1 MKHTWRAPLHIFW
14 AREAGRPER
23 PIPEQVRLIWLY
35 IRQKVSP
42 MPTPRGLAKLNIAQD
57 RTKAFTF
64 DNNLSNNSLIIFCQ
78 TILSLIFKILT
89 ERLLWAMLSPRL
101 NAMMALCIITC
112 SSSCSFLSQIVNL
125 CIITA
130 KKSVTMSPLLS
141 WRPIASPCKNRLEQK
156 YRLDK
161 SKFFFL

>member
-1 MKHTWRAPLHIFW
+1 MSCQGECWNILEERHCISSGQ
-14 AREAGRPER
+14 GRLADQR
-23 PIPEQVRLIWLY
+23 VQYLSKFYWFDSTFDK
-35 IRQKVSP
+35 KVSP

-141 WRPIASPCKNRLEQK
+141 WRPIASPCKNRLEQ
-156 YRLDK
+156 
-161 SKFFFL
+161 